1 MKEGGGSR
9 GSNDDDACSV
19 LLPPPDALKLNGA
32 WGSFH
37 RGHSPVPGRT
47 NGPQGPVAICRKAL
61 PSLGIVFTDCLLEK
75 KSSLNGL

>member
-9 GSNDDDACSV
+9 GSNDDAC
-19 LLPPPDALKLNGA
+19 LPDALKLNGA

-47 NGPQGPVAICRKAL
+47 NGPQGPVAICCKAL
-61 PSLGIVFTDCLLEK
+61 PSLGIVFTDGFYI
-75 KSSLNGL
+75 SWSLTVAGLTQL